1 MYEEKLA
8 EAEAKMGLTRQG
20 PMRPTMQVLTLDE
33 ALAYF
38 QELRKIQ
45 DAIEARER
53 DEKFIERLTK

>member
-1 MYEEKLA
+1 
-8 EAEAKMGLTRQG
+8 
-20 PMRPTMQVLTLDE
+20 LTLDE